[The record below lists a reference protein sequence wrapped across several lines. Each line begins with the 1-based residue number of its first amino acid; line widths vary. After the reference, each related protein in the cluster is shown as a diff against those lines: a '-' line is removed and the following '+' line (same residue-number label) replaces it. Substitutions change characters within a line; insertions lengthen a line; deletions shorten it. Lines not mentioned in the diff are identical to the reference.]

1 MSSTIPSSSHSEAEL
16 KAAEALLT
24 LSRQDEVPRQR
35 RFICNMCKRE
45 FGTRQSLGGHRASH
59 RGQKGCYERAR
70 ERRENRRQDG
80 TKRKRK
86 RGREAAGPPSE
97 ADPVDAAPPPPPA
110 IHREEAR
117 KYGPAADG
125 SRTRKRMRKETMEMS
140 DAAKPIETA
149 AAAEASQERRY
160 ICSWCNKQF
169 SSWQALG
176 GHRTNHKGQKGCSEK
191 AKEATEEITRKRK
204 KKETESSECK
214 PIEAVAAATPA
225 TSSPTVGSSVSTS
238 TITAEGTEEMTRG
251 KKRRRL
257 DLNLSPPASD

>member
-16 KAAEALLT
+16 EAAEALLT
-24 LSRQDEVPRQR
+24 LSRQDEGPRQR

-70 ERRENRRQDG
+70 ERRENRRKDG

-86 RGREAAGPPSE
+86 PGREAAGPPSE
-97 ADPVDAAPPPPPA
+97 ADPFDAAAAPPPA

-125 SRTRKRMRKETMEMS
+125 SRTRQRMRKEAMEMS
-140 DAAKPIETA
+140 
-149 AAAEASQERRY
+149 EASQERRY

-169 SSWQALG
+169 STWQALG

-191 AKEATEEITRKRK
+191 AKEATEKITGKRK
-204 KKETESSECK
+204 KKETESSEGK
-214 PIEAVAAATPA
+214 PIDAVAAATPA

-238 TITAEGTEEMTRG
+238 TTTAEGTEEMTRR